1 MALDSTRADVRADL
15 INRGI
20 GAGFVFGAAG
30 GFLTFI
36 VFAAKLVLMSDFDRY
51 RLRALDAVRPD
62 HGRRPGARRALLDA
76 STRSSQSGSRS
87 PCTAT
92 STCPTPKVDAS
103 RAAGAIKVPVWGI
116 FFVKKS

>member
-36 VFAAKLVLMSDFDRY
+36 VFAAE
-51 RLRALDAVRPD
+51 
-62 HGRRPGARRALLDA
+62 
-76 STRSSQSGSRS
+76 
-87 PCTAT
+87 
-92 STCPTPKVDAS
+92 
-103 RAAGAIKVPVWGI
+103 
-116 FFVKKS
+116 FVS